1 MPSGRVTSATNCGWA
16 SVSLVFCISN
26 CRAVPVYLGESFC
39 GLYGHGQLWDRRWRL
54 TFSKGLAIANNIG
67 LEQASK
73 HPDEC
78 CFASRKTMISDSA

>member
-1 MPSGRVTSATNCGWA
+1 M
-16 SVSLVFCISN
+16 
-26 CRAVPVYLGESFC
+26 
-39 GLYGHGQLWDRRWRL
+39 YGHGQLWDRRWRL

-78 CFASRKTMISDSA
+78 CFACAVLAKEDNDLRLSIATAFDRKIEREREVPPK